1 MGNRAIIKAKGNDNK
16 AVYLHWNGGRD
27 SVEAFLKYCSLKN
40 FRGFE
45 TDYGMAR
52 FCQVVGNFFG
62 GSTSIGICDSVESQG
77 DNGVYIV
84 KNWEIVGRED
94 NEGIEQNYYDLT
106 EMLKYIDERQPKDQQ
121 LGDFLDSKE
130 IETKNLKIG
139 DIVFIQNLQGE
150 YEKFKV
156 IGFGVDKYVN
166 GTKVF
171 NLPFVDRFANVKNDY
186 SENINN
192 YITTEKIRIASK

>member
-1 MGNRAIIKAKGNDNK
+1 M
-16 AVYLHWNGGRD
+16 
-27 SVEAFLKYCSLKN
+27 
-40 FRGFE
+40 
-45 TDYGMAR
+45 
-52 FCQVVGNFFG
+52 
-62 GSTSIGICDSVESQG
+62 
-77 DNGVYIV
+77 YIV

-192 YITTEKIRIASK
+192 YITTEKIRIVSK